1 MKTPD
6 KEELEEDILQIEEI
20 EQSRLMEGLNSKVN
34 ISKVMFAYLILI
46 LVVFAG
52 IWYYIGYWFLDKI

>member
-52 IWYYIGYWFLDKI
+52 IWYYIGY